1 MSYGEAQRVLIERS
15 NDLGADVTQNSKAK
29 RNIAIYV
36 IGVLLLAIVGGFLT
50 STTSSDIGGLLFII
64 GPLLM
69 MTLLRFAGG
78 DGWQDAGLRLQLKE
92 KWYWYLFSL
101 LAYPVT
107 IALVI
112 VLGVILGVT
121 TVAGDLNTLLS
132 TLLGGVVAQFI
143 PRMLFAMAEEWGWRG
158 YLEPRLAAL
167 HVPDVPRHLLVGV
180 IWALWHF
187 PLILSTG
194 YTTMPYLIFLPMFMI
209 GVVVA
214 AIVYGQ
220 LRKKSGTVW
229 TSVLMH
235 GAGNTV
241 AWAILQSNLVTIQD
255 KVLANITPES
265 VLVMIFWGAL
275 GWWLLSSRKA
285 ARVGAGE

>member
-1 MSYGEAQRVLIERS
+1 MVEIANY
-15 NDLGADVTQNSKAK
+15 LGADVTQNSKAK
-29 RNIAIYV
+29 RNIVIYV
-36 IGVLLLAIVGGFLT
+36 IGVLLLAIVGGVLT
-50 STTSSDIGGLLFII
+50 STTGSDVGGLLFIL
-64 GPLLM
+64 GPILM
-69 MTLLRFAGG
+69 MILLRFVGG

-92 KWYWYLFSL
+92 KWRWYLFSL

-107 IALVI
+107 MALVI

-121 TVAGDLNTLLS
+121 TVAGDLNTLLA
-132 TLLGGVVAQFI
+132 TLMGGVVAQFI
-143 PRMLFAMAEEWGWRG
+143 PRMLFALAEEWGWRG

-167 HVPDVPRHLLVGV
+167 HVPDVPRHLLVGI

-187 PLILSTG
+187 PLILSTD
-194 YTTMPYLIFLPMFMI
+194 YTTIPYLIFLPMFVI

-220 LRKKSGTVW
+220 LRKHSGTVW
-229 TSVLMH
+229 TAVLLH

-241 AWAILQSNLVTIQD
+241 AWAILQSNLVTVEN
-255 KVLANITPES
+255 KVLANFTPES
-265 VLVMIFWGAL
+265 LFVMIIWGVL

-285 ARVGAGE
+285 A

>member
-1 MSYGEAQRVLIERS
+1 M
-15 NDLGADVTQNSKAK
+15 TQKSKAK

-36 IGVLLLAIVGGFLT
+36 IGVLLLAIVGGLLT
-50 STTSSDIGGLLFII
+50 MTTGSDVGGLLFII
-64 GPLLM
+64 GPILM
-69 MTLLRFAGG
+69 MTLLRFGGG

-92 KWYWYLFSL
+92 KWRWYVFSL

-121 TVAGDLNTLLS
+121 TVAGDLNSLLAA
-132 TLLGGVVAQFI
+132 LMGGVVAQFI

-187 PLILSTG
+187 PLILSTD
-194 YTTMPYLIFLPMFMI
+194 YTTIPYLIFLPMFMI

-229 TSVLMH
+229 TAVLLH

-265 VLVMIFWGAL
+265 VLVMILWSAL

-285 ARVGAGE
+285 ARVGASE

>member
-1 MSYGEAQRVLIERS
+1 M
-15 NDLGADVTQNSKAK
+15 TQNSKAK
-29 RNIAIYV
+29 RNIVIYV
-36 IGVLLLAIVGGFLT
+36 IGVLLLAIIGGLLT
-50 STTSSDIGGLLFII
+50 STTGSDVGGLLLII
-64 GPLLM
+64 GPLLLM
-69 MTLLRFAGG
+69 ALLRFGGG
-78 DGWQDAGLRLQLKE
+78 DGWQDAGLRLQLKAA
-92 KWYWYLFSL
+92 WRWYLFSL

-121 TVAGDLNTLLS
+121 TVTGDLNTLLS
-132 TLLGGVVAQFI
+132 TLMGGVVAQFI
-143 PRMLFAMAEEWGWRG
+143 PRMLFALAEEWGWRG

-167 HVPDVPRHLLVGV
+167 PVPDFPRHLFVGV

-187 PLILSTG
+187 PLILSTD
-194 YTTMPYLIFLPMFMI
+194 YTTIPYLIFLPMFVI

-220 LRKKSGTVW
+220 LRKHSGTVW

-265 VLVMIFWGAL
+265 LFVMIIWGAL

>member
-1 MSYGEAQRVLIERS
+1 M
-15 NDLGADVTQNSKAK
+15 
-29 RNIAIYV
+29 IYV
-36 IGVLLLAIVGGFLT
+36 IGVLLLATVGGVLT
-50 STTSSDIGGLLFII
+50 STTGSDVGGLLFIV
-64 GPLLM
+64 GPLLL
-69 MTLLRFAGG
+69 MTLLRFGGG

-92 KWYWYLFSL
+92 SWRWYLFSL

-121 TVAGDLNTLLS
+121 TVAGNLNTLLS
-132 TLLGGVVAQFI
+132 TLMGAVVAQFI
-143 PRMLFAMAEEWGWRG
+143 PRMLFAMFEEWGWRG

-187 PLILSTG
+187 PLILSTD
-194 YTTMPYLIFLPMFMI
+194 YTTMPYLIFLPLFVI

-220 LRKKSGTVW
+220 LRKHSGTVW
-229 TSVLMH
+229 TAVLMH

-265 VLVMIFWGAL
+265 LFVMIIWGAL

>member
-1 MSYGEAQRVLIERS
+1 M
-15 NDLGADVTQNSKAK
+15 TQNSKAK
-29 RNIAIYV
+29 RNITIYV
-36 IGVLLLAIVGGFLT
+36 IGVLLLAIVGGLLT
-50 STTSSDIGGLLFII
+50 MTTSSDVGGLLFII

-92 KWYWYLFSL
+92 KWRWYVFSL

-187 PLILSTG
+187 PLILSTD
-194 YTTMPYLIFLPMFMI
+194 YTTIPYLIFLPMFMI
-209 GVVVA
+209 GVVVT

-229 TSVLMH
+229 TAVLLH

-241 AWAILQSNLVTIQD
+241 AWAILQSNLVTFQH

-265 VLVMIFWGAL
+265 VLVMILWGAL